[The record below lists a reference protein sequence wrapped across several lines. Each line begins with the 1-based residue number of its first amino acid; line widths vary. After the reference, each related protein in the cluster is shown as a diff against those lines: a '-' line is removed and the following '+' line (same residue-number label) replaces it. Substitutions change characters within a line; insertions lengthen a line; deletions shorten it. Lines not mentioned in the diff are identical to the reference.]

1 MSDRMSK
8 DTHGNETEPTST
20 GQPAESGDP
29 GKPEADEPSPAAS
42 GTPGPSDAPG
52 APDTQAP
59 NTETPG
65 GDTAARGEGTAET
78 ATPVR
83 DTQVDDTD
91 AAEADAGPTR
101 TTISE
106 PDDATAGRS
115 PALIATAVALP
126 IALLVGVIVMAV
138 VARQNV
144 TREPLALGSVPAPGA
159 DGPACTALL
168 PALPGELGDYTTSE
182 LVEPAPPATKA
193 WQLPEGG
200 EPIVLRCGLDR
211 PLEFHRAS
219 PLQVVNGVNWFA
231 VRDET
236 SGVTS
241 GTWIAVDRGTYIAVT
256 MPDSA
261 GPTPLQEISNAITAT
276 IPAQPLDPGELP
288 N

>member
-1 MSDRMSK
+1 MSK
-8 DTHGNETEPTST
+8 DTHGNETEPTS
-20 GQPAESGDP
+20 AEQSARPGDP
-29 GKPEADEPSPAAS
+29 DSRSRGEHAD
-42 GTPGPSDAPG
+42 
-52 APDTQAP
+52 
-59 NTETPG
+59 
-65 GDTAARGEGTAET
+65 DTAAH
-78 ATPVR
+78 
-83 DTQVDDTD
+83 DSD
-91 AAEADAGPTR
+91 AAPAR
-101 TTISE
+101 TSLGKSHDPVDE
-106 PDDATAGRS
+106 PDDDTSEVAADESGAVVGESDGPAAESSDTGRS

-168 PALPGELGDYTTSE
+168 PALPGDIGDYTTSE

-261 GPTPLQEISNAITAT
+261 GPTPLQEISNAITDT
-276 IPAQPLDPGELP
+276 VPAQPLDPGELP

>member
-1 MSDRMSK
+1 MSK

-52 APDTQAP
+52 TPDTQAP
-59 NTETPG
+59 NTETPD

-78 ATPVR
+78 ATLAR

-91 AAEADAGPTR
+91 AAEADAGSAR
-101 TTISE
+101 TTVSE
-106 PDDATAGRS
+106 PGDATDATAGRS

-261 GPTPLQEISNAITAT
+261 GPTPLQEISDAITAT